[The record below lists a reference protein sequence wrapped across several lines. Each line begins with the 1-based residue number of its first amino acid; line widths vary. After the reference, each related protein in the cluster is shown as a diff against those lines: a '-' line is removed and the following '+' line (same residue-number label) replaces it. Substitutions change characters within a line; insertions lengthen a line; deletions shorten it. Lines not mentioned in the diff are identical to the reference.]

1 MKDYFIACRI
11 KKQIKLSFY
20 SFFYSTF
27 APAIGSLPLPAA
39 AGMVCA

>member
-11 KKQIKLSFY
+11 KKQVKQSFIH
-20 SFFYSTF
+20 FFYCIF
-27 APAIGSLPLPAA
+27 ASAIGLLPLPAA